1 MSKIL
6 KKICNYNESQNFCG
20 SYIWSRRNKQE
31 YGFSLFFNFD
41 GNKALKSL
49 ASVFNT

>member
-1 MSKIL
+1 MNLKIFVVATFGQ
-6 KKICNYNESQNFCG
+6 EET
-20 SYIWSRRNKQE
+20 NKNMD
-31 YGFSLFFNFD
+31 FPFFFNFD